1 MAESDLRSGFAYHI
15 GPILRDSGVEV
26 LRSASPA
33 SEKLRQKQQEKTSTP
48 FVAFRSNSRTTK
60 PFVPE
65 KTMGL
70 SELN

>member
-48 FVAFRSNSRTTK
+48 FVVFRSNSRTTK
-60 PFVPE
+60 HFVPE
-65 KTMGL
+65 KSMGL